1 MQFIPVFLFAI
12 ISSYSLVLAAPVN
25 QSKRGNN
32 LSFRLICNSCSF
44 VLADADSLQ
53 AKQQK
58 ATEIAGRLLKQMAAE
73 QSATH
78 HQQEVKV
85 LDGDEPAKDDS
96 SEEQAETDF
105 LAYPTMTEIR
115 EYLQNQHRSMVGDLD
130 GISEDHYEP
139 LIEFDDEPS
148 SETEEDE
155 EELFPVPYQFFEHN
169 WAEEDDE
176 STSRLSPS
184 LK

>member
-25 QSKRGNN
+25 QSKLGNA
-32 LSFRLICNSCSF
+32 LSFRLICSSFSF
-44 VLADADSLQ
+44 VSADADSLQ

-73 QSATH
+73 QSAAH

-85 LDGDEPAKDDS
+85 LNADEPAAKDES
-96 SEEQAETDF
+96 SEEQADTEF
-105 LAYPTMTEIR
+105 LAYPTIAEIR
-115 EYLQNQHRSMVGDLD
+115 EYLQSQRQPIIADLD
-130 GISEDHYEP
+130 DISDERYEP
-139 LIEFDDEPS
+139 LVEFDDEPS
-148 SETEEDE
+148 AETEEDDE
-155 EELFPVPYQFFEHN
+155 EIFPVPYQFFEHN
-169 WAEEDDE
+169 WAEEDE
-176 STSRLSPS
+176 STSSLSPS